1 MSKSNFM
8 KNLILCVFS
17 LFFSSSLVQ
26 AQTKPVGL
34 STENRSEVNE
44 NLSNNFGHLIGVE
57 LKLDKIK
64 GITTI
69 KVSESKSLY
78 DNIKTTEDKMKARYG
93 IEALERL
100 NDATSFLEVIS
111 ISSGNFLLESHETL
125 STDKE
130 FIHYFIFRL

>member
-1 MSKSNFM
+1 
-8 KNLILCVFS
+8 VH
-17 LFFSSSLVQ
+17 

-44 NLSNNFGHLIGVE
+44 NLSNNFGQLIGVE

-64 GITTI
+64 GITTV

-78 DNIKTTEDKMKARYG
+78 DNIKTSEDKMKLRFG
-93 IEALERL
+93 LEALERL

-130 FIHYFIFRL
+130 FIHYFILRL